1 MSITNNEPYER
12 LQGNGTSTG
21 YSFKFD
27 LKAGEENHLEVI
39 YYKRRMNPRRLKA
52 GVDFDLVLRE
62 GVVGG
67 SINLYEIKPL
77 SVDYLELFRRTPI
90 EQNVI
95 FDNNKNIIPKNIE
108 QVADTGIK
116 IDQELQYQIK
126 AHQIILDNVKVTF
139 DTVIRDVNDLK
150 LKAEEASN
158 KAEKSEKMAEYYAH
172 LTFVYKESA
181 KASANSAGNFALDA
195 LKYKNLAKDWAVKMG
210 EPVEG
215 DEYSSKYWA
224 LQSEQSK
231 SRSDIPFARD
241 GEPGDSIV
249 VNDARDAYTLTP
261 LLSESRYRQLSV
273 SSGEVLLNARSTGLS
288 GIRFLDTGTFAVVSD
303 STITNQES
311 LFNVNS
317 LTANVSALALVEFV
331 PFYYI
336 YSGPSEDVEA
346 LAGDMWSGRFEGATV
361 GDKIQFTKPDVLYK
375 FIPFFEAH
383 VSRLRWSFETYNLR
397 DLTLQIKY
405 YDEDKALMF
414 ETDVIPFANS
424 KEIIIEGSG
433 LLLEK
438 DAVYYV
444 SVDVKGVVSSTN
456 GSGRCF
462 PSSPLRADV
471 DLNPYELG
479 IPPTADYGFPPRR
492 ELKNTELLSY
502 EFALDSFRVVT
513 DEFEPV
519 DVKIETASVLNGAY
533 NGDFQYGSLKITF
546 FHEGGESSYSIYP
559 SPSYSGVVIINESF
573 TALSKVVYR
582 FEGVGTDWNTSSLTG
597 LSLNSGERTVCI
609 VTYVMHGTSIKPL
622 TFKSVPHALPIGT
635 KKVWLRFSM
644 TSFTAPVLKIVVTA
658 QDGTD
663 MELLKE
669 NVSRTSGDHFVELT
683 FENPAGNASF
693 VINFWQLS
701 DNKITLTSLEMIPE
715 GENPEQTW
723 LAQIVKG

>member
-12 LQGNGTSTG
+12 LQGNGTSSG

-77 SVDYLELFRRTPI
+77 LVDYLELFRRTPI

-116 IDQELQYQIK
+116 IDQELQYQIT

-224 LQSEQSK
+224 LQSEQSN

-249 VNDARDAYTLTP
+249 VNDAKDAYTLTP

-273 SSGEVLLNARSTGLS
+273 SSGEVLLNARSSGLS
-288 GIRFLDTGTFAVVSD
+288 GIRFLESGTFAVVSD
-303 STITNQES
+303 ATITNQES
-311 LFNVNS
+311 LFDVKS
-317 LTANVSALALVEFV
+317 LTANVSALARVEFV
-331 PFYYI
+331 PFYCSWI
-336 YSGPSEDVEA
+336 SSPQKDVEA
-346 LAGDMWSGRFEGATV
+346 LAGDMWSGRFGGATD
-361 GDKIQFTKPDVLYK
+361 GDKLQFTKPDVLYK
-375 FIPFFEAH
+375 FIPLFDAH
-383 VSRLRWSFETYNLR
+383 VSRLRWRFMTSSLK
-397 DLTLQIKY
+397 DGTLQIKY
-405 YDEDKALMF
+405 HDEDKALMF
-414 ETDVIPFANS
+414 ETDVIPFANQ
-424 KEIIIEGSG
+424 KEVIIEGSG

-444 SVDVKGVVSSTN
+444 SVDVKGVANSS
-456 GSGRCF
+456 SGYCY
-462 PSSPLRADV
+462 PYYSLKADV
-471 DLNPYELG
+471 DLNPYELR
-479 IPPTADYGFPPRR
+479 IPPTADYGFPPKR
-492 ELKNTELLSY
+492 ELKTTELLSY

-519 DVKIETASVLNGAY
+519 DVKIETASVSSSSYSLH
-533 NGDFQYGSLKITF
+533 FQYSTLKITF

-582 FEGVGTDWNTSSLTG
+582 FEGVAMDRNSPKLTG
-597 LSLNSGERTVCI
+597 LEIQSSDDTVCI
-609 VTYVMHGTSIKPL
+609 VEYVMHGTSIKPL

-683 FENPAGNASF
+683 FENPAGNASL

-701 DNKITLTSLEMIPE
+701 DNKITLTSIEMIPE